1 MFQEKYH
8 GGREKPVRWKRSRLA
23 SLFPFIT
30 TRKLMMAPKD
40 DRRQTLRAQRAA
52 APAGGLPLLRRVESL
67 PVRDKHIFVPE
78 TRYFHTRGKVVSS
91 RWPGPA
97 HASGASYNF
106 PAN

>member
-40 DRRQTLRAQRAA
+40 DRRQTLRAGPKGDLDWTLRLAQLTTSSTESRQLVSVASINV
-52 APAGGLPLLRRVESL
+52 PLPL
-67 PVRDKHIFVPE
+67 PVAYHSF
-78 TRYFHTRGKVVSS
+78 G
-91 RWPGPA
+91 G
-97 HASGASYNF
+97 
-106 PAN
+106 